1 MAVTGTSMTLVH
13 GGFYNSAKPSNVQK
27 VSGKVVCND
36 DRSEE

>member
-1 MAVTGTSMTLVH
+1 MAVIVTSTTVVH
-13 GGFYNSAKPSNVQK
+13 GGFYYSAKPSNVQK